1 MDRPTTASNSLHLD
15 SNIQSHRSH
24 SHSHSRSATRGNRQE
39 PGVDLI
45 CKVKYTNKLPDLP
58 FEPKFLQSPFVS
70 LNRFVNYKPSTLEK
84 NFKYELLTEPD
95 LNVKIDL
102 ISTTY
107 QLDGIDKPH
116 LHPIDEQLL
125 EDESIQQL
133 NTKRSIQ
140 HRKVVP
146 WMRKTE
152 YISTEFNRYGLGQTG
167 VDRPD
172 TKIGYGTKNRL
183 KDETIDYKDRSSQ
196 IAAIERTFEHAKKPI
211 KRHYS
216 RPGVTAVEEI
226 PILPDFDLWKF
237 PFAQVLFDAD
247 PLPYCKNHRQE
258 KLTLSI
264 LRGMADSEGNQFVGY
279 FSPFDEALEQRLADD
294 KKEIGSYKEDFEY
307 QHKLER
313 EYNWSVQNKATKGYE
328 QENYFMVLRGSTF
341 YYNELETRVKL
352 ARRVKGSNTSTSN
365 NTILSVTNRMLDSKE
380 LSQMNQRSNL
390 LYGLQ
395 EEEEEEEEEEAEEN
409 EEKEEEEKD
418 EGVEEHGE
426 KDEEEQEEAESVADA
441 EPTTPKEVETD
452 EEKSNK
458 EDDDNENQEQ
468 IEQDD
473 RDGEEEEEGE
483 EGQQVVQQPEVEEA
497 EEVGATTES
506 SEEESST
513 SSDSSDKDDE

>member
-1 MDRPTTASNSLHLD
+1 MDKPTTASNSLHSAD
-15 SNIQSHRSH
+15 GNIHSHRSH
-24 SHSHSRSATRGNRQE
+24 SHLHSRSATRANRQE

-45 CKVKYTNKLPDLP
+45 CKVKYSNKLPDLP

-107 QLDGIDKPH
+107 QIDGIDKPQ

-172 TKIGYGTKNRL
+172 TKIGYGTKNQL
-183 KDETIDYKDRSSQ
+183 KDETFDYKDRSSQ
-196 IAAIERTFEHAKKPI
+196 LAAIERTFEHAKKPI

-216 RPGVTAVEEI
+216 RPGVIAVEEMQ
-226 PILPDFDLWKF
+226 ILPDFDLWKF

-247 PLPYCKNHRQE
+247 PLPYCKTHRQE
-258 KLTLSI
+258 KLALSI

-279 FSPFDEALEQRLADD
+279 FSPFDEALEQRLVDD
-294 KKEIGSYKEDFEY
+294 KEEIGSYKDGFEY
-307 QHKLER
+307 LHKLER

-328 QENYFMVLRGSTF
+328 QENYFMVQRGSTF

-352 ARRVKGSNTSTSN
+352 ARRVKGSNISSTSKN
-365 NTILSVTNRMLDSKE
+365 KILSVTNRMLDSKE
-380 LSQMNQRSNL
+380 ITQMNQRDKM

-395 EEEEEEEEEEAEEN
+395 EEEEEEEEEGEQN
-409 EEKEEEEKD
+409 EEKDGE
-418 EGVEEHGE
+418 VEEHE
-426 KDEEEQEEAESVADA
+426 KDEEQEEEAESVADA
-441 EPTTPKEVETD
+441 EPTNSKEVETD

-458 EDDDNENQEQ
+458 EDDEHQEQ
-468 IEQDD
+468 VEQNEKKEEEDEE
-473 RDGEEEEEGE
+473 RDEGQQQVQQAEEEEE
-483 EGQQVVQQPEVEEA
+483 VV
-497 EEVGATTES
+497 ATTES
-506 SEEESST
+506 SEEESTT
-513 SSDSSDKDDE
+513 SSNSSDKDDE